1 VPTCLGQGGDGGRG
15 FPLLLLQNERKEINT
30 RCNAFAPHPNAT
42 APPRRGAER
51 DAAGSPAGRSA
62 IPGAQAAFRPV
73 TAGVVLAPR
82 KALPGPGRAAPRR
95 CRPPGSAPTSAPHLD
110 GPGRGC
116 GRGRGGAPALVPSPS
131 NPNPN
136 LQKWRLR
143 AAGVCAHRRPASLR
157 TPIF

>member
-1 VPTCLGQGGDGGRG
+1 MPTCLGQGGDGGRG

-95 CRPPGSAPTSAPHLD
+95 CRPPGPLRPRPRISTAPGGAVVGAGGEHQHSSPPPQIQIPTCRS
-110 GPGRGC
+110 GGC
-116 GRGRGGAPALVPSPS
+116 GQPGFVRIAGRL
-131 NPNPN
+131 
-136 LQKWRLR
+136 
-143 AAGVCAHRRPASLR
+143 H
-157 TPIF
+157 